1 MTLPTQHELT
11 LIPEA
16 DRLRIEEEH
25 ARLAT
30 FLRDLRNT
38 CSEFE
43 SRHDCYDCGSEK
55 TSSCQG
61 RLASF
66 QFDLL
71 DMVAIH
77 HENEENIMRNNL
89 ATPEDDLIF
98 RSHQAEHARI
108 LDGLRKNLVRE
119 SSALNRHGNAAAAI
133 RLLYEGIVT
142 IFEAHENEFDIVLPK
157 SANRQK
163 SKCPPL

>member
-1 MTLPTQHELT
+1 MTLQT
-11 LIPEA
+11 LHGFTFLPEE

-25 ARLAT
+25 ARLAI

-43 SRHDCYDCGSEK
+43 SQQDCHDCGSEK

-71 DMVAIH
+71 DMVAQH
-77 HENEENIMRNNL
+77 YENEESIMRNNL
-89 ATPEDDLIF
+89 ATPEDGLIF

-108 LDGLRKNLVRE
+108 LDDIRKNLVRE
-119 SSALNRHGNAAAAI
+119 SSTLNRQGNTVAAI

-142 IFEAHENEFDIVLPK
+142 IFEAHENEFDFVLPK
-157 SANRQK
+157 SANIQK
-163 SKCPPL
+163 DA

>member
-1 MTLPTQHELT
+1 MTLPTQYEFIR
-11 LIPEA
+11 IPEE

-25 ARLAT
+25 TRLAT

-43 SRHDCYDCGSEK
+43 SRQDCHDCGSEK

-71 DMVAIH
+71 DMVAQH
-77 HENEENIMRNNL
+77 YENEENIMRNNL
-89 ATPEDDLIF
+89 ATPDDDRIF

-108 LDGLRKNLVRE
+108 LDNIRKKLIRE
-119 SSALNRHGNAAAAI
+119 SSAINRQGNTAAAI
-133 RLLYEGIVT
+133 RLLYEGMVT
-142 IFEAHENEFDIVLPK
+142 IFEAHENEFYFVLPK
-157 SANRQK
+157 SANIQK
-163 SKCPPL
+163 DA